1 MSDIQDSILRLNFSQ
16 ALPKSIIDKL
26 SSHDLNRD
34 GKIKGGGGKS
44 AGKSEQGDSD
54 KQDLVYD
61 NDKKH
66 VSWCLKDNENFMTM
80 FYKNQKDCPKTFE
93 GRHLCMKFFIRG
105 LCTKSCP
112 RSHHLSKEDEKK
124 IETYLFSTAGSKQVN
139 WIFSEG

>member
-105 LCTKSCP
+105 LCTINLAHVLTTYRRRMRKKSRHICSP
-112 RSHHLSKEDEKK
+112 LQGASK
-124 IETYLFSTAGSKQVN
+124 
-139 WIFSEG
+139 